1 MVMTTKN
8 EPVAN
13 IINGNVQLEILS
25 HIPDNF
31 QAVAKMV
38 FDLLPKAS
46 RVDYVK
52 DISKEYSIKFF
63 GRKQRRT
70 STYF

>member
-1 MVMTTKN
+1 MTTKN
-8 EPVAN
+8 EPIAN
-13 IINGNVQLEILS
+13 IIDGNVQLEILS

-31 QAVAKMV
+31 QGVAEMV

-52 DISKEYSIKFF
+52 DISKENSIKLF

-70 STYF
+70 SIYI

>member
-1 MVMTTKN
+1 MTTEN

-13 IINGNVQLEILS
+13 IIDGNVQLDVLS

-31 QAVAKMV
+31 QGVAEMV

-46 RVDYVK
+46 RVDYVT
-52 DISKEYSIKFF
+52 DISRENSIKFF

-70 STYF
+70 LAYF